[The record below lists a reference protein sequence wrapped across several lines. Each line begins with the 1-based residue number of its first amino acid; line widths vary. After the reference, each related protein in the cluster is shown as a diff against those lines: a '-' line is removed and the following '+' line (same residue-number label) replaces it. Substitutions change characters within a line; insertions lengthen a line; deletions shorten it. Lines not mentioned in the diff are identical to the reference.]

1 MTTPDLLT
9 LAARI
14 AVDKDIE
21 SLRESA
27 KDALEFAKFLH
38 QYNMAVIQHSLVMQA
53 QNEFQQ
59 MKQQQLATDRRYTE
73 GAAKENAA
81 RRRTGGASRPSGGS
95 SSGAPKAK
103 LSDLTKYLK

>member
-53 QNEFQQ
+53 QNRDLNGRLNSALED
-59 MKQQQLATDRRYTE
+59 LAKDAQE
-73 GAAKENAA
+73 PLPCDV
-81 RRRTGGASRPSGGS
+81 PSK
-95 SSGAPKAK
+95 P
-103 LSDLTKYLK
+103 